1 MQEIEWSFFRE
12 ILNCIAKP
20 NKSSLI
26 NIQNKL
32 IRYSKN
38 AAMPENKIMASLIPA
53 MRMMIR
59 GRVKV
64 SPENIIKIAQ
74 EYEQIDRR
82 KALVVL
88 AIYHHLSWLFLMTS
102 HTKLKSDEKIVS
114 LKKSIQHLNE
124 ELKIAEELNHKQLQ
138 NSIKRRLGK
147 IYRSLGI
154 ILRKENRLTEAL
166 EALEKS
172 LTIHKCTHDV
182 LGIARDY
189 AIMGVILKNMG
200 RLDEALESCR
210 KALEYHEKLKDRL
223 GIAKDYANM
232 GIIYRH
238 KGDFNKAFQSH
249 MKAIKIREELG
260 DKLGMARDYAS
271 ISMVLARMGKLNEA
285 LDKSYEAIKIRE
297 ELGDKLGMARD
308 YETLGIIL
316 RNMGRL
322 GEALESYEKAFKI
335 YEEHEDGSG
344 IARSYAGIGV
354 LLKNMGKLDKALE
367 SHMKALKLHRE
378 LGDKLGMAR
387 DYASIG
393 IVYRHKGDFN
403 KALESHMKALK
414 LHRELGD
421 KLGMARDYASIGIVY
436 SQKCEWELAL
446 KNLRGSLKIR
456 KYLDDK
462 VGIIRTYASIG
473 IVLAQMD
480 KLEEAEE
487 EVQKGLKISE
497 SINLPY
503 FTTEAL
509 RALRLIHFKKG
520 EKEGFKYQDFCKASH
535 RFKSSWE
542 SGQKIFKITG
552 KEDNF
557 NLLILVTWRMFDL
570 LCKVKEGEVPD
581 FQVFKQELHRIVNLI
596 FPSKVEEIALYIQEL
611 IYILR
616 LERES
621 GFLQS
626 EYLLKKIDL
635 ILEKLGLKT
644 IMRREEAAIM
654 EEEATALIFTMTT

>member
-260 DKLGMARDYAS
+260 DKLGMARDY
-271 ISMVLARMGKLNEA
+271 
-285 LDKSYEAIKIRE
+285 
-297 ELGDKLGMARD
+297 
-308 YETLGIIL
+308 ETLGIIL

-354 LLKNMGKLDKALE
+354 LLKNMGKLD
-367 SHMKALKLHRE
+367 
-378 LGDKLGMAR
+378 
-387 DYASIG
+387 
-393 IVYRHKGDFN
+393 

>member
-138 NSIKRRLGK
+138 NSIKGRLGK

-249 MKAIKIREELG
+249 MKALKIREELG

-285 LDKSYEAIKIRE
+285 LEKSYEAIKIRE

-354 LLKNMGKLDKALE
+354 LLKNMGKLD
-367 SHMKALKLHRE
+367 
-378 LGDKLGMAR
+378 
-387 DYASIG
+387 
-393 IVYRHKGDFN
+393 

-626 EYLLKKIDL
+626 EHLLKKIDL

>member
-1 MQEIEWSFFRE
+1 MQEIKWSFFQE

-20 NKSSLI
+20 NKRSLI

-32 IRYSKN
+32 IHYSKN
-38 AAMPENKIMASLIPA
+38 AATPENKIMVSLIPV
-53 MRMMIR
+53 MKMMIR
-59 GRVKV
+59 GKMKG

-74 EYEQIDRR
+74 EYERIDRR
-82 KALVVL
+82 KALVIL

-102 HTKLKSDEKIVS
+102 YIKLKSDEKIVL

-138 NSIKRRLGK
+138 NSVKGRLGK
-147 IYRSLGI
+147 VYRSLGI
-154 ILRKENRLTEAL
+154 ILRRENRLSEAL
-166 EALEKS
+166 EALGKS
-172 LTIHKCTHDV
+172 LTIHKCIHDI

-200 RLDEALESCR
+200 RLDEALEKCR
-210 KALEYHEKLKDRL
+210 KALEYHEKLKDKL

-238 KGDFNKAFQSH
+238 KGDFNKALQSH
-249 MKAIKIREELG
+249 MKALKIREELG

-285 LDKSYEAIKIRE
+285 LEKSYKAIKIRE

-322 GEALESYEKAFKI
+322 DEALENYEKAFKI
-335 YEEHEDGSG
+335 YEEHEDSSG

-354 LLKNMGKLDKALE
+354 LLKNMGKL
-367 SHMKALKLHRE
+367 
-378 LGDKLGMAR
+378 
-387 DYASIG
+387 
-393 IVYRHKGDFN
+393 N
-403 KALESHMKALK
+403 KALESHMKALE

-446 KNLRGSLKIR
+446 KNLRESLKIR
-456 KYLDDK
+456 EYLDDK
-462 VGIIRTYASIG
+462 VGVIRTYASIG

-480 KLEEAEE
+480 KLEEAKE

-497 SINLPY
+497 SIDLPY
-503 FTTEAL
+503 FTIEAL

-520 EKEGFKYQDFCKASH
+520 EKEGFKYQDFCKASQQ
-535 RFKSSWE
+535 FKSSWE

-557 NLLILVTWRMFDL
+557 NLLILATWRMFNL
-570 LCKVKEGEVPD
+570 LCKVKEGEFPD
-581 FQVFKQELHRIVNLI
+581 FQVFKQELRRIVNLI
-596 FPSKVEEIALYIQEL
+596 FPSKVEEIVLYIQEL
-611 IYILR
+611 IYILM

-626 EYLLKKIDL
+626 EHLLKKIDL

-654 EEEATALIFTMTT
+654 EEEEATALIFTMTT

>member
-138 NSIKRRLGK
+138 NSIKGRLGK

-249 MKAIKIREELG
+249 MKALKIREELG
-260 DKLGMARDYAS
+260 DKLGMA
-271 ISMVLARMGKLNEA
+271 K
-285 LDKSYEAIKIRE
+285 
-297 ELGDKLGMARD
+297 D

-393 IVYRHKGDFN
+393 IVYRHKGDLN

-626 EYLLKKIDL
+626 EHLLKKIDL

>member
-26 NIQNKL
+26 DIQNKL

-138 NSIKRRLGK
+138 NSIKGRLGK

-249 MKAIKIREELG
+249 MKALKIREELG

-285 LDKSYEAIKIRE
+285 LEKSYEAIKIRE
-297 ELGDKLGMARD
+297 ELGDKLGMAKD

-354 LLKNMGKLDKALE
+354 LLKNMGKLD
-367 SHMKALKLHRE
+367 
-378 LGDKLGMAR
+378 
-387 DYASIG
+387 
-393 IVYRHKGDFN
+393 

-626 EYLLKKIDL
+626 EHLLKKIDL

>member
-38 AAMPENKIMASLIPA
+38 AAMPENKIMASLIPV

-138 NSIKRRLGK
+138 NSIKGRLGK
-147 IYRSLGI
+147 IYRSIGI

-249 MKAIKIREELG
+249 MKALKIREELG

-393 IVYRHKGDFN
+393 IVY
-403 KALESHMKALK
+403 
-414 LHRELGD
+414 
-421 KLGMARDYASIGIVY
+421 

-462 VGIIRTYASIG
+462 AGIIRTYASIG

>member
-38 AAMPENKIMASLIPA
+38 AAMPENKIMASLIPV

-138 NSIKRRLGK
+138 NSIKGRLGK
-147 IYRSLGI
+147 IYRSIGI

-249 MKAIKIREELG
+249 MKALKIREELG

-367 SHMKALKLHRE
+367 SHMKALK
-378 LGDKLGMAR
+378 
-387 DYASIG
+387 
-393 IVYRHKGDFN
+393 F
-403 KALESHMKALK
+403 
-414 LHRELGD
+414 HRELGD

-462 VGIIRTYASIG
+462 AGIIRTYASIG

>member
-138 NSIKRRLGK
+138 NSIKGRLGK

-285 LDKSYEAIKIRE
+285 LEKSYEAIKIRE

-354 LLKNMGKLDKALE
+354 LLKNMGKLD
-367 SHMKALKLHRE
+367 
-378 LGDKLGMAR
+378 
-387 DYASIG
+387 
-393 IVYRHKGDFN
+393 

-626 EYLLKKIDL
+626 EHLLKKIDL